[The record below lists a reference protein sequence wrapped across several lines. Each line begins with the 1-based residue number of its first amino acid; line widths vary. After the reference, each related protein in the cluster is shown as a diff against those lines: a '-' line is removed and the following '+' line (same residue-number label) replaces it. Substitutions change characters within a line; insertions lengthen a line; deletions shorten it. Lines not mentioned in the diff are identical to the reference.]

1 MMDKKNEN
9 KNHEELTKEITK
21 AVEEIVQEDEGKEN
35 DEKNSAVVVLEDGQV
50 MIEDKL
56 YGLILNYRKGFEPK
70 ELAKRYSD
78 VLSRYDYIVGD
89 WGFEQLRLKGFFDN
103 DNKKALPDQKISTL
117 QDYIYEYCNFG
128 CRYFVLEKVH
138 KKKEKNT
145 PNKKKRRPKKQEA
158 FVEENIRPIR
168 KNKPVIH
175 RKNRVGAAEKG
186 KENRQKPS
194 DGGFTIRKRKD

>member
-1 MMDKKNEN
+1 MEKKVEN
-9 KNHEELTKEITK
+9 KNHEALTKEI
-21 AVEEIVQEDEGKEN
+21 AQVVEEIVEEPTTETPD
-35 DEKNSAVVVLEDGQV
+35 DKNATVGMLEDGQV

-56 YGLILNYRKGFEPK
+56 YGLVMNYRQGFDPN

-78 VLSRYDYIVGD
+78 VLARYDYIVGD

-103 DNKKALPDQKISTL
+103 DNKKALPDQKIATL

-138 KKKEKNT
+138 KKKEKPT
-145 PNKKKRRPKKQEA
+145 TNKRKRRPKKQEA
-158 FVEENIRPIR
+158 FVEENVRPMK

-175 RKNRVGAAEKG
+175 RKR
-186 KENRQKPS
+186 KEESYPKHKETRPGQES
-194 DGGFTIRKRKD
+194 GSFTIRKRED